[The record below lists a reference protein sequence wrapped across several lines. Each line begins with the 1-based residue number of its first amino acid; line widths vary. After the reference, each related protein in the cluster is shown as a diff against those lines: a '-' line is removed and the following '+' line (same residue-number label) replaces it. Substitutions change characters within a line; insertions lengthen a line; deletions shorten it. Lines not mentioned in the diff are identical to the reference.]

1 MASLKQLQA
10 SHMEE
15 QAAQGESQASQ
26 LQAAEAQIAKLVKA
40 LAHRTRAVALIGGV
54 CGLQDLAVRDKA
66 VQFFENKM
74 ATIQET
80 AEATQ
85 RERDAAHEAPATPLH
100 GARVRTRTVLLEGGA

>member
-1 MASLKQLQA
+1 
-10 SHMEE
+10 MEE

-40 LAHRTRAVALIGGV
+40 LAHRSRAVALIGGV

-74 ATIQET
+74 ATMQET

-85 RERDAAHEAPATPLH
+85 RERDAAHEAPCNPL
-100 GARVRTRTVLLEGGA
+100 ARGLSPNRDRLLEGGA